1 MASSGFISRP
11 ITAIKTCLR
20 NLILL
25 LLRNFFFLVFVSWF
39 AFNKKKGEGVSGNDG
54 SREKVR
60 MKIESRFRCLFA

>member
-39 AFNKKKGEGVSGNDG
+39 AVINKKKGGGVRSI
-54 SREKVR
+54 RETMDLGKS
-60 MKIESRFRCLFA
+60 KDEN